1 MLQTIKMRKAYEY
14 LDRAI
19 YWDALLASRSPTEA
33 TRYRKVEMLLNYA
46 CRLELEALGFIF
58 YARRFNSPALGAITV
73 ALPGPVYPDNSTVV
87 PYNHPSR
94 HMKLGKHERFDFSLP
109 MLSKKPTG
117 QEQSWAKH

>member
-1 MLQTIKMRKAYEY
+1 MIQTIKMAKAYEY

-19 YWDALLASRSPTEA
+19 YWNLRMVDTES
-33 TRYRKVEMLLNYA
+33 TIRFSTKVEMLLNYA
-46 CRLELEALGFIF
+46 CRLELEALGFIY
-58 YARRFNSPALGAITV
+58 YAQRFNSPALGAVTA

>member
-1 MLQTIKMRKAYEY
+1 MIQTLKMRKAYEY

-19 YWDALLASRSPTEA
+19 YWNNKMIDTES
-33 TRYRKVEMLLNYA
+33 TVRYSTKVEMLLNYA

-58 YARRFNSPALGAITV
+58 YASRFDGPKLGAVTV

-94 HMKLGKHERFDFSLP
+94 QMRLDEKFDFSLP
-109 MLSKKPTG
+109 QLAKRPTG
-117 QEQSWAKH
+117 QDQSWARH

>member
-1 MLQTIKMRKAYEY
+1 MIQTIKMAKAYEY

-19 YWDALLASRSPTEA
+19 YWNLRMVDTES
-33 TRYRKVEMLLNYA
+33 TIRFSTKVEMLLNYA
-46 CRLELEALGFIF
+46 CRLELEALGFIV